1 MSTIRR
7 ELTNKQK
14 PGFVDVVK
22 IVTADQCEIA
32 EISGK
37 THHERWAVVEDCLVN
52 HGQVIYV
59 KRVIF
64 EEFPDC

>member
-1 MSTIRR
+1 M
-7 ELTNKQK
+7 
-14 PGFVDVVK
+14 VK

-37 THHERWAVVEDCLVN
+37 THHERWTVVEDCFVN
-52 HGQVIYV
+52 HGKVIYV

>member
-1 MSTIRR
+1 MSTISR
-7 ELTNKQK
+7 ELTSKWR

-37 THHERWAVVEDCLVN
+37 THHERWTFVKDCLVN

-59 KRVIF
+59 K
-64 EEFPDC
+64 E